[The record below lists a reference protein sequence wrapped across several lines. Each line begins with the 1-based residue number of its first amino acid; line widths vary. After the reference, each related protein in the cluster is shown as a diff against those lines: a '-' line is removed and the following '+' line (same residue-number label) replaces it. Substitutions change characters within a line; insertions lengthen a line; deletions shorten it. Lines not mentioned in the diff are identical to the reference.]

1 MLSRFIQRILGRT
14 RLTQRRINARK
25 RSILNRPSLENLE
38 GRRLLAFTTPVT
50 IPVTGISPAGIAVGD
65 YNTDGRDD
73 MAVVNSGSGTVSIL
87 LANADGS
94 FAPQVDYAVN
104 TGAVDASM
112 GDLNGDSKL
121 DLVVVSSS
129 AVDVLLGNG
138 DGTFGTA
145 SSFAA
150 TLTAHSVKVG
160 DFNNDSKMDIGTTN
174 SNSASVLLGNGDGSV
189 QAPLV
194 ASVPGNNIN
203 LVTGDFDHDGNPEL
217 ILRNYSFCHR
227 CATATL
233 AHSALAIMR
242 FLNGKFRDVTSE
254 YPDRIR
260 TDADVKL
267 RIATEPHEP
276 YEAPEIALASYLFDK
291 YRLGEIQDG
300 RTTFDRVCLATIAP
314 TDSQRI
320 HCAKY
325 RMEVESAIA
334 AFATSP

>member
-1 MLSRFIQRILGRT
+1 MVDAQRLGR
-14 RLTQRRINARK
+14 IM
-25 RSILNRPSLENLE
+25 
-38 GRRLLAFTTPVT
+38 AFMRAAHLPVT
-50 IPVTGISPAGIAVGD
+50 ALA
-65 YNTDGRDD
+65 
-73 MAVVNSGSGTVSIL
+73 VSIL
-87 LANADGS
+87 MSSSCGPPIPMISPGPSADAIATSAPNSTPRILSTSADAVTVRPTTAPELPSPTPTLEPTPLGHFLAPRSGAQINILIAFERNGKSYDMPIGTGS
-94 FAPQVDYAVN
+94 RI
-104 TGAVDASM
+104 DASDVSGSNGGSARLIWS
-112 GDLNGDSKL
+112 GDIDKDGEAEYFVSFLSCGAYCDEEIRVYDFDTVKEGYFIA
-121 DLVVVSSS
+121 DQIGTKGPALVTI
-129 AVDVLLGNG
+129 D
-138 DGTFGTA
+138 
-145 SSFAA
+145 
-150 TLTAHSVKVG
+150 
-160 DFNNDSKMDIGTTN
+160 DFN
-174 SNSASVLLGNGDGSV
+174 
-189 QAPLV
+189 
-194 ASVPGNNIN
+194 
-203 LVTGDFDHDGNPEL
+203 HDGNPEL

-300 RTTFDRVCLATIAP
+300 RTTFDRVCLTVIAP

-320 HCAKY
+320 DCAKY